1 MKILNHLTNR
11 YLKLNKKRT
20 IVTII
25 GIILSGAMI
34 SAVTTLAAS
43 FQQFMISVEEDTG
56 GKWEGSFQEISYANA
71 QQLEERNEFKET
83 FMTAEYGL
91 AENPYR
97 EEEFIRIRQYDEKS
111 LENFSVKLVEG
122 EYPKNENEILMSETY
137 IGKELKPGDTITLN
151 FGQRMHEGEPL
162 NIKNQYLQGETF
174 LTEETKTF
182 TISGIM
188 KRQSF
193 EGYDVP
199 YTGAIVLTDV
209 ATLQPDTKVNFSVIM
224 KKPKQIYDTMEEMA
238 KEYQLYETEEIM
250 DENLDF
256 NDSLLIY
263 KGVNG
268 ADSFTIT
275 VFVIA
280 GILIFVI
287 AVGSIMV
294 IYNSFAISVSERKKQ
309 FGMLSSVGAT
319 KKQIKKSVLY
329 EGAVLGLIGI
339 PIGILSGIGGIYVTL
354 GIVNE
359 LLQPLFAEQGR
370 WNLTLTISYPA
381 ILIAIVLIALTI
393 YFSVIIPA
401 RRASKITPIEAIRQ
415 TDDIKVKPK
424 KLKTPK
430 FLRKIYGIEGD
441 IALKNL
447 KRSKKRYRTTV
458 ASLAISIILFITFSS
473 FIDYMFMGFDNMY
486 LTVDYDY
493 AIWTNINENTY
504 AQTDNMM
511 NDILTIPEIEKGV
524 YIKEWTAMTELSD
537 EQMNS
542 QVKKQI
548 EKNEDIKHIYAKNQ
562 NEKYE
567 IDVSVVTLD
576 EKTMTDYMK
585 KTGVDQL
592 GENEVI
598 VVNHINALSTYQAEY
613 NLTSLKKGEKIA
625 ISPISGEEEKIEKN
639 VTVAGITKELPY
651 GIMNSMGTL
660 YLVTTQEN
668 LESIAQIEENAYM
681 GAHGYIETDEP
692 EKIEEQISKIEENYP
707 DISIAVQHIGE
718 EVLVMK
724 NLKTIISIFLY
735 GFIVLISA
743 IGVANVFNTI
753 STNIMLRRREFA
765 NLKSIG
771 MTDKQFKKMLDLE
784 CIFYGTK
791 ALIFSLPIGIILSL
805 FINKGF
811 QGTVSFAYI
820 LPWKAILISIIAV
833 YVIVYITMKY
843 ARKKVEKE
851 NIVDVLRTENI

>member
-34 SAVTTLAAS
+34 SAVTTLAVS

-71 QQLEERNEFKET
+71 QQLEEKKEFKET

-122 EYPKNENEILMSETY
+122 EYPKNENEILMRETY

-151 FGQRMHEGEPL
+151 LGKRIHEGEFL
-162 NIKNQYLQGETF
+162 NIKNQYIEGEIF
-174 LTEETKTF
+174 ETEETKTF

-188 KRQSF
+188 ERQNF
-193 EGYDVP
+193 EGYGVP

-238 KEYQLYETEEIM
+238 KEYQLYETEELM

-268 ADSFTIT
+268 ADSFTVT

-329 EGAVLGLIGI
+329 EGAILGLIGI

-359 LLQPLFAEQGR
+359 LLQPLFAEQDR
-370 WNLTLTISYPA
+370 WNLTISISYPA

-430 FLRKIYGIEGD
+430 FLRKIYGMEGD

-486 LTVDYDY
+486 LTADYDY
-493 AIWTNINENTY
+493 TIWTNIKEDTY

-511 NDILTIPEIEKGV
+511 NDILSIPEIEKGV

-537 EQMNS
+537 EQMHS

-548 EKNEDIKHIYAKNQ
+548 EKNEDIKHIYAKNE

-567 IDVSVVTLD
+567 INISVVALD
-576 EKTMTDYMK
+576 EKAMEEYRK
-585 KTGVDQL
+585 KARVDQL
-592 GENEVI
+592 GQDEVI
-598 VVNHINALSTYQAEY
+598 VVNHINALSSYQAEY
-613 NLTSLKKGEKIA
+613 DLTNLKKGEQIT
-625 ISPISGEEEKIEKN
+625 ILPISSEDEKIEKN
-639 VTVAGITKELPY
+639 VTVAGLTKELPY

-660 YLVTTQEN
+660 YLVTSQEN
-668 LESIAQIEENAYM
+668 LKNLAQMEENYYI
-681 GAHGYIETDEP
+681 GANLFIETDES
-692 EKIEEQISKIEENYP
+692 EKLEEQITIIEEKYP
-707 DISIAVQHIGE
+707 EISISIQHVGE
-718 EVLVMK
+718 EILIMK

-743 IGVANVFNTI
+743 IGIANVFNTI
-753 STNIMLRRREFA
+753 STNILLRRREFA
-765 NLKSIG
+765 NLKSVG

-791 ALIFSLPIGIILSL
+791 ALIFSLPIGILLSYL
-805 FINKGF
+805 INKGF
-811 QGTVSFAYI
+811 MGTVSFAYI
-820 LPWKAILISIIAV
+820 FPWKAILISIIAV